1 MSERRDEPK
10 EALPAIFEALESAG
24 RAELAAELRRRVDE
38 DVRKRA
44 MAEITR
50 ELDPMSLF
58 DPTTGALLDVN
69 DAWVALYG
77 YSREEALAGLKVT
90 DVSAEPEV
98 TKAAVAHSAK
108 GAERAHVRWH
118 RAKDGTVFPV
128 ELACGRLAV
137 GDREAGYAVMRDI
150 TERLR
155 AQRALER
162 SEASF
167 RALIESMPDGAIVHR
182 DGAVVYMNL
191 TLRAMLGFGADE
203 DLRGTKVLDLVH
215 PDERERVRGR
225 LRELTEHGSSVPL
238 REERLLRKDGTCV
251 VAEIAAH
258 AVAFDGESCVLAI
271 ARDVSERKSIE
282 AQLLMSDRL
291 ASLGRLSASIG
302 HELNNPLGYILGNMA
317 LLEREL
323 TKGDVPAQVAERLMA
338 HVTMVKEGAT
348 RMRNIVHDLKM
359 LARGEGDQTV
369 VTDLAHILDV
379 CVNMAES
386 ELRGRAR
393 VVKRYGE
400 RIFVRGTEARLGQVF
415 LNLLLNAA
423 QAIPEGDPAHHE
435 VCVAVVAYDRS
446 RVEVHVGDTGE
457 GVSAEN
463 RDRIFEPFFTTKQGE
478 GTGLGLSISHRIVTS
493 LGGTISVEP
502 RPGGGSLFRVVL
514 PSPDATPQL
523 PR

>member
-1 MSERRDEPK
+1 MSKRDQPD
-10 EALPAIFEALESAG
+10 EALPAIFEALEGAG
-24 RAELAAELRRRVDE
+24 RAELAAELRRRVAADL
-38 DVRKRA
+38 RKQA
-44 MAEITR
+44 MADITR

-58 DPTTGALLDVN
+58 DPATGALLDVN

-77 YSREEALAGLKVT
+77 YSREEALAGLRVI
-90 DVSAEPEV
+90 DVSAEPDV
-98 TKAAVAHSAK
+98 TQAALAHSAN
-108 GAERAHVRWH
+108 GAARVQVRWH

-128 ELACGRLAV
+128 ELACGRLVV
-137 GDREAGYAVMRDI
+137 GEREAGYAVMRDI

-155 AQRALER
+155 AQGALER

-182 DGAVVYMNL
+182 DGAVVYMNPA
-191 TLRAMLGFGADE
+191 LRAMLGYGRDE
-203 DLRGTKVLDLVH
+203 DLRGTKMIDLVH
-215 PDERERVRGR
+215 PEERDQVRARVR
-225 LRELTEHGSSVPL
+225 EITAHGISVPL
-238 REERLLRKDGTCV
+238 LEERLLRKDGTCV

-258 AVAFDGESCVLAI
+258 AVAFDGEPCVLAI
-271 ARDVSERKSIE
+271 ARDVSERKKIE
-282 AQLLMSDRL
+282 LQLLMSDRL

-302 HELNNPLGYILGNMA
+302 HELNNPLGYILGNME

-323 TKGDVPAQVAERLMA
+323 TKDDVPREIAERLMA
-338 HVTMVKEGAT
+338 NVKMVKEGAT
-348 RMRNIVHDLKM
+348 RMRDIVHDLKM

-369 VTDLAHILDV
+369 VTDLAHILDA

-423 QAIPEGDPAHHE
+423 QAIPEGDPQHHE
-435 VCVAVVAYDRS
+435 VCVAIAVGDPEH
-446 RVEVHVGDTGE
+446 VEVHVSDTGE
-457 GVSAEN
+457 GVSPEN
-463 RDRIFEPFFTTKQGE
+463 KDRIFEPFFTTKEGE

-514 PSPDATPQL
+514 PSPEAAA
-523 PR
+523 